1 MIKNIEEMVIEY
13 SRTPSNAMSNI
24 KKGRKKN
31 TINKMT
37 NIDEYISTVIPC
49 PDSENDDKSEDEEPD
64 DGNQDDDTDDEN
76 QDDQEDEEQEA
87 GEQDEE

>member
-1 MIKNIEEMVIEY
+1 MVIEY

-31 TINKMT
+31 TIIKMT

-49 PDSENDDKSEDEEPD
+49 PDSENEDKSEDEDP
-64 DGNQDDDTDDEN
+64 DDEN

-87 GEQDEE
+87 GRTR

>member
-31 TINKMT
+31 TIIKMT

-49 PDSENDDKSEDEEPD
+49 PDSENEDKSEDEDP
-64 DGNQDDDTDDEN
+64 DDEN

-87 GEQDEE
+87 GRTR